1 MDEMFIIKCLD
12 CWESIR
18 VMEKSILVKFGRKV
32 RLERL
37 KKNLSQEDLGAR
49 AGLHRTYIGMVER
62 AEKNVTLRNIEKIC
76 RALDLRIRDFF
87 KDF

>member
-1 MDEMFIIKCLD
+1 
-12 CWESIR
+12 
-18 VMEKSILVKFGRKV
+18 MEKSILVKFGRKV

>member
-1 MDEMFIIKCLD
+1 MFIIKCLD
-12 CWESIR
+12 WWESIK